1 MQSIVIYFTCS
12 IHFDQFCEQASA
24 DKLSREMADYGYP
37 PEFPVEEEEEK
48 EEEKEIVIK
57 DKAKG
62 KKVWFV
68 YAV

>member
-1 MQSIVIYFTCS
+1 
-12 IHFDQFCEQASA
+12 
-24 DKLSREMADYGYP
+24 MADYGYP
-37 PEFPVEEEEEK
+37 PEFPVEEEVEK

-62 KKVWFV
+62 KKVQFV